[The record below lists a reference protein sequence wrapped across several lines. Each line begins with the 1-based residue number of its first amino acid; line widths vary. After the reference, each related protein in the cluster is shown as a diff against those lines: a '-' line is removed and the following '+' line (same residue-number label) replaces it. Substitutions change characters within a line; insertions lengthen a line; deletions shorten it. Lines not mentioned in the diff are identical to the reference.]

1 MNLLDAYVFTYLHS
15 VVQVFPFFKKD
26 GKTGELLKRL
36 IVARGNRR
44 PGETNYGQRTITILS
59 SQEVW

>member
-1 MNLLDAYVFTYLHS
+1 MNL
-15 VVQVFPFFKKD
+15 FFCLFFFFLKKD

-44 PGETNYGQRTITILS
+44 PGETNYG
-59 SQEVW
+59 